1 MPRDS
6 IHIRRL
12 TADDLAAVTRIDE
25 KITGQERKEL
35 WTKRLD
41 AYEGIRPPWACLV
54 AEYDG
59 RVVGFVFGWTSGWE
73 FGIRGEV
80 GWIDIIGV
88 DPVYRGKGIGRALLE
103 SFIENARERRGI
115 EQIFTLVDPDDAEI
129 NQFFT
134 SLGFTPGKM
143 KHLHRRIVP

>member
-1 MPRDS
+1 MGRQA
-6 IHIRRL
+6 IHIRKL
-12 TADDLAAVTRIDE
+12 TTDDLEAVTRIDE
-25 KITGQERKEL
+25 KITGKDRRDF
-35 WTKRLD
+35 WAKRLD

-54 AEYDG
+54 AEYDY
-59 RVVGFVFGWTSGWE
+59 RVVGFIFGWTSGWE

-88 DPVYRGKGIGRALLE
+88 DPVYRGKGIGRALVE
-103 SFIENARERRGI
+103 SFIENAQERRGI
-115 EQIFTLVDPDDAEI
+115 EQIFPLVDPDDSEI

-143 KHLHRRIVP
+143 RHMQKRIAP